1 MKGTPIPAFR
11 IITDVIANS
20 CPSYPQ
26 TAMPKENPQFERF
39 TEAMRKLVAVPH
51 SEIKAHLDS
60 EKEAKKLK
68 RTRKSKYAAFRA
80 VNKNG

>member
-1 MKGTPIPAFR
+1 MGQPNK
-11 IITDVIANS
+11 S
-20 CPSYPQ
+20 
-26 TAMPKENPQFERF
+26 NPEWDRF
-39 TEAMRKLVAVPH
+39 TAAMKDIISVPH

-80 VNKNG
+80 VNRNG